1 MSTEIKNTLFRF
13 VTMRAPGLSDENL
26 KEKRF
31 IFRNATNTDSIFDLS
46 VKTKSSK
53 VTNWQAMQVVAKTF
67 TALSEET
74 LKSKIKPDFMEFAI
88 WVARNKHTFNTNEL
102 LDKLNNLS
110 YNLTPDIL
118 KLLWENLFYQVV
130 TQKDFYVK
138 EAIMQLLIANHIY
151 NNIETIHTEYSKAQL
166 DNVAI
171 LETELIKNI
180 VNAKVVLPKEL
191 FDKKEPIVSTSQSN
205 LKGTN
210 TDSFPSVPSEEIKQ
224 FWSNSESERTIDNHL
239 KLQKELKKLEK
250 NYRKEYQQ
258 AYNEAYEEHQA
269 IIDPIIEKYQEK
281 LEENKRDWCNK
292 KQPEVQYDANNPC
305 NQPPNVPEPK
315 LPKFQFKFRN
325 ELNSDHL
332 NKFMTN
338 ESFETLLEIL
348 EIKRISKEETE
359 HGYDIQKNKYNSELS
374 VLDTMEFN
382 DIYSLIQDGLRNNSQ
397 KVIDNTASQ
406 NTTSVSIGGVI
417 IPIVTSKG
425 ASPFSYQICS
435 KVYKDVVFEIS
446 KKYVDFDMTLELPDN
461 SWQITHVK
469 TEITQTNSTNIS
481 TAFDMGRVSNS
492 VTISSLFH
500 DKKLLQTA
508 FLNGLVNL
516 TITISFSNGAVK
528 SFSTQNWKTI
538 SCLSGFLVTIG
549 DGPDFPANPEPGNP
563 EPANP
568 GNENPEN
575 PGNGTTNP
583 PVIENNFI
591 PSGFGVKQ
599 LGIADY
605 KKVEQTVQGYIEGD
619 VAHIENIMARE
630 YKEKATRK
638 LRRSENTISISS
650 ESEREQLS
658 DTTST
663 DRFEMQ
669 SEVAK
674 ILQEDKDFSAN
685 ASFGAN
691 WGASGSAQFTLGTNV
706 GTATHS
712 TKEES
717 NRQAI
722 TQAKEVT
729 ERAMERIVTKVKE
742 ERVTKI
748 IEEFEENNK
757 HGFDNTKGDKH
768 VVGVYR
774 WVDKIY
780 KNQVFNY
787 GKRLMF
793 EFMVPEPAKLHL
805 LGMTENKS
813 LGTTLVKP
821 IDPRKFQDEKTAII
835 PLNLKDYSLVN
846 ENTAKYWAGIF
857 NADVNPM
864 PDEKI
869 YISHSFKDDKLGQEA
884 DGGIGRW
891 TGVFNHNDFKISENY
906 HATNVK
912 GTVNV
917 GEGKYGEAIRASSY
931 IYICGTKVTEM
942 VDLPLNKIKDKIT
955 ISAKFWDIRAI
966 SGSLVATCELTPE
979 AKTKWQQETFQ
990 AIMDAYEK
998 AMQEYNQKL
1007 AEENEIGVKIKD
1019 ENPGFYRQI
1028 ENIILR
1034 KNCISYII
1042 DQNEEAKRTYGK
1054 NMFKPLDPKLER
1066 NFSNHEINV
1075 SAELDDY
1082 AAFSKFIEQ
1091 AFEWDIMSYNFYPYY
1106 WGTKKDWASLYQ
1118 YDNNDPLFRS
1128 FMQAGM
1134 ARVIV
1139 TVRPG
1144 FEEAVNYYMQTG
1156 QIWNGGEVP
1165 VIEDQLFMSIADE
1178 LRQTLGQKE
1187 GKAWATRLP
1196 TALTILKAKSIGLN
1210 VTKALPFDKDVSDF
1224 ENPESVPQSVEL
1236 EIIDAQLGVSQRARI
1251 LGKIKDNNNIESK
1264 IVLKNLDGTIRD
1276 LTYCDSNGNWEL
1288 NDIPVGKYQLLLDAN
1303 NDFPVAEFEVTE
1315 GSKEQTVE
1323 LSADQTLEIN
1333 MTLKK
1338 L

>member
-13 VTMRAPGLSDENL
+13 VTMRAPELSDENL

-31 IFRNATNTDSIFDLS
+31 VFRNTAALSSVFDLS
-46 VKTKSSK
+46 VTAKSNRS
-53 VTNWQAMQVVAKTF
+53 TNWQAMQNAAITF
-67 TALSEET
+67 VPLTEKT
-74 LKSKIKPDFMEFAI
+74 LKTKVETDFLEFSI
-88 WVARNKHTFNTNEL
+88 WVARNKRAFTTEEL
-102 LDKLNNLS
+102 LGKLDGLS
-110 YNLTPDIL
+110 PALTSNTL
-118 KLLWENLFYQVV
+118 KLLWDNLFYQVV

-138 EAIMQLLIANHIY
+138 ETIMQLLIANHICT
-151 NNIETIHTEYSKAQL
+151 NIQAIDAEYSKARL
-166 DNVAI
+166 ANSAI

-191 FDKKEPIVSTSQSN
+191 FDESATTPSTIQIGAKVQATEPVQSAPGEEMKKFWANSEAKEAIDKN
-205 LKGTN
+205 LKLRKELQK
-210 TDSFPSVPSEEIKQ
+210 SEKIYQKEYKAAY
-224 FWSNSESERTIDNHL
+224 NSE
-239 KLQKELKKLEK
+239 QEK
-250 NYRKEYQQ
+250 HQAVVDSIMEEYQQ
-258 AYNEAYEEHQA
+258 NLEDTKRNWCAVRDLKNEYNPE
-269 IIDPIIEKYQEK
+269 DPCQ
-281 LEENKRDWCNK
+281 
-292 KQPEVQYDANNPC
+292 
-305 NQPPNVPEPK
+305 QPPGIPQPK
-315 LPKFQFKFRN
+315 LPKLKFEFRN
-325 ELNSDHL
+325 EIDFNFLSSSL
-332 NKFMTN
+332 SQ
-338 ESFETLLEIL
+338 ESYGALLELLEI
-348 EIKRISKEETE
+348 EGEKSGKSSSDYPVQDTISFI
-359 HGYDIQKNKYNSELS
+359 DVYN
-374 VLDTMEFN
+374 
-382 DIYSLIQDGLRNNSQ
+382 LIEDNLRQNSQ
-397 KVIDNTASQ
+397 RVIAAIPKQNATAI
-406 NTTSVSIGGVI
+406 SIGGVI
-417 IPIVTSKG
+417 VPVVATKTPIAFK
-425 ASPFSYQICS
+425 YQICP
-435 KVYKDVVFEIS
+435 KVYKDAVVDLT
-446 KKYVDFDMTLELPDN
+446 KKYVDFDMTLELPDDT
-461 SWQITHVK
+461 WQISSVETDVIQSN
-469 TEITQTNSTNIS
+469 TIGTSSTFNQTR
-481 TAFDMGRVSNS
+481 TANS
-492 VTISSLFH
+492 VILGNLFR
-500 DKKLLQTA
+500 DNKLLESS
-508 FLNGLVNL
+508 FLAGIKNIK
-516 TITISFSNGAVK
+516 ITISFSNGAVR
-528 SFSTQNWKTI
+528 SFTASNWKTHA
-538 SCLSGFLVTIG
+538 CYSGILVKVNDPIL
-549 DGPDFPANPEPGNP
+549 
-563 EPANP
+563 
-568 GNENPEN
+568 GNENSV
-575 PGNGTTNP
+575 TNV

-619 VAHIENIMARE
+619 VAHIENVMARE

-638 LRRSENTISISS
+638 LRRSENTTSVST

-674 ILQEDKDFSAN
+674 ILQEDKDFTAN

-691 WGASGSAQFTLGTNV
+691 WGTKGSGQFTLGTNV

-717 NRQAI
+717 NSQAI

-774 WVDKIY
+774 WVDKIF
-780 KNQVFNY
+780 KNQVINY

-793 EFMVPEPAKLHL
+793 EFMIPEPAKLHL
-805 LGMTENKS
+805 LGMTENES
-813 LGTTLVKP
+813 LGTKLEKP
-821 IDPRKFQDEKTAII
+821 IDPRNFIDAASEKEK
-835 PLNLKDYSLVN
+835 LNLKDFTSMN
-846 ENTAKYWAGIF
+846 PRTAGYWGSMY
-857 NADVNPM
+857 NADINPM
-864 PDEKI
+864 PEQTI
-869 YISHSFKDDKLGQEA
+869 YIGKAFHYQAPE
-884 DGGIGRW
+884 
-891 TGVFNHNDFKISENY
+891 
-906 HATNVK
+906 VK
-912 GTVNV
+912 GDDYERAAESTELEIP
-917 GEGKYGEAIRASSY
+917 EGYK
-931 IYICGTKVTEM
+931 
-942 VDLPLNKIKDKIT
+942 T
-955 ISAKFWDIRAI
+955 ISALAVSKDTNDAPRTGFSRAQILVGDKPMSSNYQIIDSFKTKIPVSYCQLGFLASSVNI
-966 SGSLVATCELTPE
+966 SIKCDLLPE
-979 AKTKWQQETFQ
+979 ALAKWQQETFK
-990 AIMDAYEK
+990 AIIDAYEK
-998 AMQEYNQKL
+998 ALQEYNQKL
-1007 AEENEIGVKIKD
+1007 AEENAIGVRIKD

-1042 DQNEEAKRTYGK
+1042 DQNEQAKRTYGK
-1054 NMFKPLDPKLER
+1054 NMFNTLDGER
-1066 NFSNHEINV
+1066 NFRNHEINV
-1075 SAELDDY
+1075 SKELDDY
-1082 AAFSKFIEQ
+1082 TAFSKFIEQ
-1091 AFEWDIMSYNFYPYY
+1091 AFEWEIMSYNFYPYY

-1165 VIEDQLFMSIADE
+1165 VIEDKLFMSIVDE
-1178 LRQTLGQKE
+1178 LRQTPGQKE

-1196 TALTILKAKSIGLN
+1196 TALTILQAQSIGLT
-1210 VTKALPFDKDVSDF
+1210 VTKALPFDTDVSDF
-1224 ENPESVPQSVEL
+1224 EDPDSVPQSTEL
-1236 EIIDAQLGVSQRARI
+1236 NLVDAQLGVSQSARI
-1251 LGKIKDNNNIESK
+1251 VGKIKDNQNIESK

-1288 NDIPVGKYQLLLDAN
+1288 NTIPAGKYELLLDAN
-1303 NDFPVAEFEVTE
+1303 NDFPIESFKVTE

>member
-31 IFRNATNTDSIFDLS
+31 VFRNATNRASVFDLS
-46 VKTKSSK
+46 VETKSSK
-53 VTNWQAMQVVAKTF
+53 VSNWQAMQVAATTF
-67 TALSEET
+67 IPLSEEI
-74 LKSKIKPDFMEFAI
+74 LKSKIKSDFMEFAI

-102 LDKLNNLS
+102 IEKINNLS
-110 YNLTPDIL
+110 TNLSSDTL
-118 KLLWENLFYQVV
+118 KLLWDNLFYQVI

-138 EAIMQLLIANHIY
+138 EAIMQLLIANHIS
-151 NNIETIHTEYSKAQL
+151 NNIDTINKEYDRARL
-166 DNVAI
+166 DNVGI
-171 LETELIKNI
+171 FETELIKNI

-191 FDKKEPIVSTSQSN
+191 FDKKEPVVNTIQAN
-205 LKGTN
+205 LKAKS
-210 TDSFPSVPSEEIKQ
+210 TDPVDSLPSEEMKK
-224 FWSNSESERTIDNHL
+224 FWSNSESKRTIDKHL
-239 KLQKELKKLEK
+239 KLQKELQKLEK

-258 AYNEAYEEHQA
+258 SYDEAVEEHQE
-269 IIDPIIEKYQEK
+269 IIDSIIKKHQQQ
-281 LEENKRDWCNK
+281 LEDSKRDWCNNK
-292 KQPEVQYDANNPC
+292 KPEGQYDANDPC
-305 NQPPNVPEPK
+305 NQPPSIPQPK
-315 LPKFQFKFRN
+315 LPKFKFQFRSELDFDYLN
-325 ELNSDHL
+325 EFLT
-332 NKFMTN
+332 K
-338 ESFETLLEIL
+338 ESFDTLLEIL
-348 EIKRISKEETE
+348 EIRRDDEQETK
-359 HGYDIQKNKYNSELS
+359 HGDGIQKTRSYSQLS
-374 VLDTMEFN
+374 VLETMEFT

-397 KVIDNTASQ
+397 KIIDNTASQ
-406 NTTSVSIGGVI
+406 NTSSVSIGGVI
-417 IPIVTSKG
+417 VPVVTSKG

-435 KVYKDVVFEIS
+435 KVYKNSIFETT

-469 TEITQTNSTNIS
+469 TDVTQSNGTTTS
-481 TAFDMGRVSNS
+481 TAFDMGRVLNS

-508 FLNGLVNL
+508 FLNGLANL

-528 SFSTQNWKTI
+528 SFSIQNWKTI
-538 SCLSGFLVTIG
+538 SCLSGFLVTLV
-549 DGPDFPANPEPGNP
+549 DGPDLPENPEPG
-563 EPANP
+563 NP

-583 PVIENNFI
+583 PVIQNNFI

-638 LRRSENTISISS
+638 LRRSENTTSISS

-663 DRFEMQ
+663 NRFEMQ

-674 ILQEDKDFSAN
+674 ILQEDKDFSAT

-691 WGASGSAQFTLGTNV
+691 WGAQGSAQFTLGTNV

-821 IDPRKFQDEKTAII
+821 IDPRKFEDEKTATI

-857 NADVNPM
+857 NADVKPM

-906 HATNVK
+906 QATNVK

-917 GEGKYGEAIRASSY
+917 GEGKYGDAIMASSY
-931 IYICGTKVTEM
+931 IYICGNIVTEM

-955 ISAKFWDIRAI
+955 VSAKFWDVRAI

-979 AKTKWQQETFQ
+979 AKIQWQQETFK

-998 AMQEYNQKL
+998 ALQEYDQKL
-1007 AEENEIGVKIKD
+1007 AEENAIGVKIKD

-1042 DQNEEAKRTYGK
+1042 EQNEEAKRTYGK
-1054 NMFKPLDPKLER
+1054 NMFKPLDSKVER

-1196 TALTILKAKSIGLN
+1196 TALTILQAKSIGLN

-1224 ENPESVPQSVEL
+1224 EDPDSVPQSTEL
-1236 EIIDAQLGVSQRARI
+1236 EMIEAQLGASQKARI
-1251 LGKIKDNNNIESK
+1251 VGKIKDNYNIESK

>member
-13 VTMRAPGLSDENL
+13 VTMRAPGLSKENL

-31 IFRNATNTDSIFDLS
+31 VFRNTTDQTSVFDLS
-46 VKTKSSK
+46 VKTKSDK
-53 VTNWQAMQVVAKTF
+53 VSNWQAMQFAATTF
-67 TALSEET
+67 IPLSEEA
-74 LKSKIKPDFMEFAI
+74 LKSKIKFAFMEFAI

-102 LDKLNNLS
+102 LEKLNHLP
-110 YNLTPDIL
+110 YNLPPETL
-118 KLLWENLFYQVV
+118 KLLWDNLFYQVV

-166 DNVAI
+166 DNAAI

-191 FDKKEPIVSTSQSN
+191 FDKKEAIVNTTQAN
-205 LKGTN
+205 LKATN
-210 TDSFPSVPSEEIKQ
+210 IDPVESVPSEEIKQ
-224 FWSNSESERTIDNHL
+224 FWSNSEAKRTIDKHL
-239 KLQKELKKLEK
+239 KLQNELKKIEK
-250 NYRKEYQQ
+250 TYRKEYQK
-258 AYNEAYEEHQA
+258 AYDEAVEEHQA
-269 IIDPIIEKYQEK
+269 IIDPIIEKYQQQ
-281 LEENKRDWCNK
+281 LEENKRDWCSIK
-292 KQPEVQYDANNPC
+292 KPEGQYDANDPC
-305 NQPPNVPEPK
+305 NQPPSLPQPK
-315 LPKFQFKFRN
+315 LPKLKFEFRS
-325 ELNSDHL
+325 ELNSDYL
-332 NKFMTN
+332 NKSLTK
-338 ESFETLLEIL
+338 ESFDTLLEVL

-359 HGYDIQKNKYNSELS
+359 HGYDLQKDRYNYELYT
-374 VLDTMEFN
+374 LDTMEFA
-382 DIYSLIQDGLRNNSQ
+382 DVYSLLQDGMRHNSQ
-397 KVIDNTASQ
+397 KIIDNTASQ
-406 NTTSVSIGGVI
+406 NTASVSIGGVI
-417 IPIVTSKG
+417 VPLVTSKG

-435 KVYKDVVFEIS
+435 KVYKDIVFEIS

-461 SWQITHVK
+461 SWQITNVK
-469 TEITQTNSTNIS
+469 TEITQSSGIS
-481 TAFDMGRVSNS
+481 TSTIFDMARVLNS
-492 VTISSLFH
+492 VTISSLFN
-500 DKKLLQTA
+500 DKRLLQTA
-508 FLNGLVNL
+508 FLNGVANL
-516 TITISFSNGAVK
+516 TITISFSNGAIK

-538 SCLSGFLVTIG
+538 SCLSGFLVTVV
-549 DGPDFPANPEPGNP
+549 DGPDLSENP

-568 GNENPEN
+568 GNEDPGNPQN

-583 PVIENNFI
+583 PIIENNFI

-619 VAHIENIMARE
+619 VAHIENVMARE

-638 LRRSENTISISS
+638 LRRSENTTSISS

-663 DRFEMQ
+663 NRFEMQ

-691 WGASGSAQFTLGTNV
+691 WGAPGSAQFTLGTNV

-748 IEEFEENNK
+748 VEEFEENNK

-780 KNQVFNY
+780 KNQVINY

-813 LGTTLVKP
+813 LATTLVKP
-821 IDPRKFQDEKTAII
+821 IDPRKFEDEKTATI

-846 ENTAKYWAGIF
+846 ENTAKYWAGFF
-857 NADVNPM
+857 NADISAM
-864 PDEKI
+864 PDSI
-869 YISHSFKDDKLGQEA
+869 LYISHSFQDRTLGIDDNGY
-884 DGGIGRW
+884 GRW
-891 TGVFNHNDFKISENY
+891 TGAYFNNDFKVPENY
-906 HATNVK
+906 YATHVK
-912 GTVNV
+912 GKISYMRGTTFSGNMS
-917 GEGKYGEAIRASSY
+917 ASSD
-931 IYICGTKVTEM
+931 IFICGKSITNGNIDTS
-942 VDLPLNKIKDKIT
+942 LDKIT
-955 ISAKFWDIRAI
+955 DKITLSAISWDVKAI
-966 SGSLVATCELTPE
+966 SGSLVATCELRPE
-979 AKTKWQQETFQ
+979 AKTKWQQETFK
-990 AIMDAYEK
+990 AIIDAYEK
-998 AMQEYNQKL
+998 ALQEYDQKL
-1007 AEENEIGVKIKD
+1007 AEENAIGVKIKG

-1054 NMFKPLDPKLER
+1054 NMFKPLDSKMER

-1134 ARVIV
+1134 ARIIV
-1139 TVRPG
+1139 TVRPS

-1196 TALTILKAKSIGLN
+1196 TALTILQAKSIGLN

-1224 ENPESVPQSVEL
+1224 EDPESVPQSTEL
-1236 EIIDAQLGVSQRARI
+1236 EIIEAQLGISQKARI
-1251 LGKIKDNNNIESK
+1251 VGKIKDNYNIQSK
-1264 IVLKNLDGTIRD
+1264 IVLKSLDGTVSD

-1288 NDIPVGKYQLLLDAN
+1288 NDIPAAKYELFLDAN
-1303 NDFPVAEFEVTE
+1303 NDFPSESFTVIE

-1323 LSADQTLEIN
+1323 LSADETLEIN
-1333 MTLKK
+1333 IMLKK